1 MATKGK
7 QLRFNQEREREILLL
22 LRQARAKGVGV
33 FLRGHS
39 ALDDWVARE
48 LVTVHPDLFAG
59 LSKKSAGDLIIEQHR
74 KRENW
79 SRKQSGTNE
88 QSNTSNTGLFIQLI
102 KANWNGAERL
112 AAASSTPHVRR
123 RRRSSS
129 SSRSLSSCAVRR
141 WAVSWSICS
150 WTRRW
155 LVLNHKTV
163 KQTRQTDQRNAK
175 QFSSTASDATPPAV
189 L

>member
-1 MATKGK
+1 M
-7 QLRFNQEREREILLL
+7 
-22 LRQARAKGVGV
+22 AKGVGV
-33 FLRGHS
+33 FLRGHP
-39 ALDDWVARE
+39 ALDEVAWE

-59 LSKKSAGDLIIEQHR
+59 LSKKSAGDLLIEQHR

-88 QSNTSNTGLFIQLI
+88 QSNTSNTGLCIQLI
-102 KANWNGAERL
+102 KATLNGGGETSCSVFHSACEKKKKFFL
-112 AAASSTPHVRR
+112 VQISVHVF
-123 RRRSSS
+123 
-129 SSRSLSSCAVRR
+129 VRGQW

-155 LVLNHKTV
+155 LVLNHETV
-163 KQTRQTDQRNAK
+163 KETRQTDERNAK
-175 QFSSTASDATPPAV
+175 QFSLTASDATPPAV